1 MLITE
6 AMMSEVADKLGLDQ
20 EEFRVSFPYNVS
32 YLMTGQ
38 QESNFYKEGQLTHY
52 SMPLEDWHL
61 PQVWYDVKKS
71 SDYLARRKAVEEFNA
86 KNKLK
91 KRGITMI
98 PTKYPFK
105 HLTVT

>member
-38 QESNFYKEGQLTHY
+38 
-52 SMPLEDWHL
+52 
-61 PQVWYDVKKS
+61 
-71 SDYLARRKAVEEFNA
+71 
-86 KNKLK
+86 
-91 KRGITMI
+91 
-98 PTKYPFK
+98 
-105 HLTVT
+105 